1 MFEVMIPREVL
12 PSMHEDLLVRE
23 VSEIRDVLA
32 SA

>member
-1 MFEVMIPREVL
+1 MFELMIPGEVL
-12 PSMHEDLLVRE
+12 PSMHGDLLVEE